1 MLYQQKLMELR
12 KVTSVGIVKEIGSLF
27 ERLRTM
33 YGKTSSP
40 LLLNDA
46 PDMPQRH
53 LYFDSTKKNT

>member
-1 MLYQQKLMELR
+1 MELR